1 MNLLSMPYKSNLDL
15 LLAWF
20 YLFKVG
26 KEISE
31 YEDLNIQFN
40 SLIANVERNRKITD
54 EDDKEFYTITKNQR
68 RRIISELIHELK
80 DKKIEFSGNNFS
92 DENKRIDEYRRKSEE
107 DLDIE
112 IYDGIIRN
120 LMDIRRSVDRKIY
133 QSKKTLIKSICIGI
147 LGSVIGGILLLILF
161 WVKTFLLNFSSPF

>member
-15 LLAWF
+15 LPTWF
-20 YLFKVG
+20 YLFEVG

-68 RRIISELIHELK
+68 RRTISELIHELK
-80 DKKIEFSGNNFS
+80 DKKIESSGNNFS

-112 IYDGIIRN
+112 IYDGIIHN
-120 LMDIRRSVDRKIY
+120 LMDIRRSVDRKIC

-147 LGSVIGGILLLILF
+147 LDSVG
-161 WVKTFLLNFSSPF
+161 